1 MNICTVTSS
10 MSPHQVGRCC
20 ESSPNLQVRSG
31 LVVKPG
37 KRVNPKIQSINMR
50 LLYISAD
57 PGIDVDNT
65 TGGGSHIHETL
76 RHLKQMGHT
85 VFLVAPGTA
94 SVTEGETSHTLRVV
108 KHRWFQRLLKLN
120 SAMKSGSWESYF
132 PKEDRGAEACSGNQV
147 RDICHL
153 SGGSGDVT
161 GLKSGNKK
169 KGDGFEQVTVRET
182 VAVSTTRIAPVPSE
196 RQTLKSRLVAFFYG
210 AFRHRLNRLEEQT
223 QYKKRFLN
231 AVETCIREY
240 HPQGVYERYAL
251 GHHGV
256 HRLCL
261 KHKIPHI
268 LEVNALLAREA
279 HRQHRLHPWSARR
292 IIGQELNFLSQVGT
306 IFVVSEQLKMDIGP
320 GHPNIIVNPNG
331 VDTRLFD
338 PQRPLEN
345 IKKKHG
351 IEDRQVVGWIGSFGP
366 ERGVTS
372 LLNIAVGVL
381 KKMPTVCFMIV
392 GDGPLRPWVET
403 EISRRGMAEN
413 ILLTGGVSREQVPHY
428 IAAMDIALAPYPPGG
443 AAYFS
448 PLKVFEYMAMAR
460 PVVATDRGQCVELLK
475 DGAGVV
481 LPPGAPELWAATLE
495 ELLSNPQ
502 KRLSLGNNA
511 RQRVLAHYTWNDN
524 VRRIVEQ
531 FTCLGEKI

>member
-1 MNICTVTSS
+1 M
-10 MSPHQVGRCC
+10 
-20 ESSPNLQVRSG
+20 
-31 LVVKPG
+31 K
-37 KRVNPKIQSINMR
+37 

-94 SVTEGETSHTLRVV
+94 SVTEKETSNALRVV
-108 KHRWFQRLLKLN
+108 KHRWFQRLLQLN
-120 SAMKSGSWESYF
+120 SAMKSGSWKSDF
-132 PKEDRGAEACSGNQV
+132 SKGDRGTESCFGNHD

-153 SGGSGDVT
+153 SGGSCHVIDSS
-161 GLKSGNKK
+161 KSGNEK
-169 KGDGFEQVTVRET
+169 KGDGFEQVTPLET
-182 VAVSTTRIAPVPSE
+182 EAVSTTRIVPVPAPEKQS
-196 RQTLKSRLVAFFYG
+196 LKTRLVKFFYG
-210 AFRHRLNRLEEQT
+210 TFRHRLNRLEEQT
-223 QYKKRFLN
+223 LYKKRFLN
-231 AVETCIREY
+231 SVESCIREY

-279 HRQHRLHPWSARR
+279 HRQHRIHPWSARGIMR
-292 IIGQELNFLSQVGT
+292 QEQDFLSQVGT
-306 IFVVSEQLKMDIGP
+306 IFVVSEQLKMDIDP
-320 GHPNIIVNPNG
+320 GQPNIIVNPNG

-345 IKKKHG
+345 IKNKYG
-351 IEDRQVVGWIGSFGP
+351 IEDRPVVGWIGSFGP
-366 ERGVTS
+366 ERGINA
-372 LLNIAVGVL
+372 LLNIAAAVL
-381 KKMPTVCFMIV
+381 EKMPTVCFMIV
-392 GDGPLRPWVET
+392 GDGPLRPWIET

-413 ILLTGGVSREQVPHY
+413 ILLTGAVSRERVPYY
-428 IAAMDIALAPYPPGG
+428 IAAMDIALAPYPSGG

-475 DGAGVV
+475 DGAGVA
-481 LPPGAPELWAATLE
+481 LPPGAPELWAVTLAD
-495 ELLSNPQ
+495 LLSDPQ
-502 KRLSLGNNA
+502 TRLSMGNKA

-531 FTCLGEKI
+531 FTLLGEKL